1 MTRVLFLSA
10 VCLPPVT
17 AISYAQHGT
26 VLFQPL
32 FFSGFF
38 CGGRAKGSTLLMQ
51 YV

>member
-26 VLFQPL
+26 VLFQP
-32 FFSGFF
+32 FFFQVSSVEGEL
-38 CGGRAKGSTLLMQ
+38 REVH
-51 YV
+51 Y